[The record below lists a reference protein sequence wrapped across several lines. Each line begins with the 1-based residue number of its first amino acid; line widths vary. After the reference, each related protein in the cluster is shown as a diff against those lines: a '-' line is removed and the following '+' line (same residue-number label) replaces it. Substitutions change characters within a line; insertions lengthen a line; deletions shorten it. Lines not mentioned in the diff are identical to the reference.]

1 MKHLS
6 PKQVLQARH
15 YHAAGWSVAELARLL
30 GHTRD
35 TISKVVNGHTHTN
48 VVRPEGYVVPQLPSR
63 PPPKPHV
70 RRPGLSPDEIAA
82 QGTPEE
88 RLRKVQGLPPK
99 PVQLNPGEL
108 AGQRILAEKKRRGY

>member
-63 PPPKPHV
+63 PPKPQWKPRTLEDV
-70 RRPGLSPDEIAA
+70 APGL
-82 QGTPEE
+82 TREE
-88 RLRKVQGLPPK
+88 AVQRYYDRQHPK
-99 PVQLNPGEL
+99 PVQLNPGQL